1 MHRAR
6 SCQKVGKATL
16 AVAVVFVTLG
26 LILIFMFD
34 LPGSDDVGG
43 GPMTKYK
50 IITTHFQVLDLVL
63 HFQNNLHVKQRLKTL
78 RQTKLV

>member
-1 MHRAR
+1 MRILAR
-6 SCQKVGKATL
+6 SCEKIGKSSL
-16 AVAVVFVTLG
+16 IVAVVLITIA

-50 IITTHFQVLDLVL
+50 LITTHFQVRVHLCST
-63 HFQNNLHVKQRLKTL
+63 HSSM
-78 RQTKLV
+78 